1 MIKMKYYKELPN
13 GYKEVYSIDA
23 GNTKTGLILNL
34 IGLPIM
40 IVMFII
46 LMVIKSLVCG
56 KINFDLSDGKT
67 SLVLFILCIV
77 MILYIII
84 HELTHGLFY
93 KFFTKEKLKF
103 GLKLTCAYCGVPTI
117 YMKKIPMII
126 TALAPFV
133 IYSLIGVVLMIVVP
147 YNVIFLA
154 IDILFSA
161 HAAGC
166 VGDIYV
172 SFLLIKYPK
181 ETLVNDTGAKQTFYI
196 LDRKEDELCE
206 SLN

>member
-1 MIKMKYYKELPN
+1 MKYYKELPN
-13 GYKEVYSIDA
+13 GYKEAYSIDA
-23 GNTKTGLILNL
+23 GNKKTGLILNL
-34 IGLPIM
+34 LGLPIM
-40 IVMFII
+40 IVIFII
-46 LMVIKSLVCG
+46 PMLIKILVCG
-56 KINFDLSDGKT
+56 KINFNLSENIT
-67 SLVLFILCIV
+67 LLVLFIMCIA

-93 KFFTKEKLKF
+93 KLFTKEKLKF
-103 GLKLTCAYCGVPTI
+103 GLKLSCAYCGVPTI

-133 IYSLIGVVLMIVVP
+133 IYSLIGVVLMIAVP
-147 YNVIFLA
+147 ANIIFLA
-154 IDILFSA
+154 IDILFSS
-161 HAAGC
+161 HVAGC

-196 LDRKEDELCE
+196 LDRKENDLCE

>member
-1 MIKMKYYKELPN
+1 MKYYKELPN

-56 KINFDLSDGKT
+56 KINFDLSDGET

-84 HELTHGLFY
+84 HKLTHGLFY
-93 KFFTKEKLKF
+93 KSFTKEKLKF

-161 HAAGC
+161 HVAGC

>member
-1 MIKMKYYKELPN
+1 MKYYKELPN

-56 KINFDLSDGKT
+56 KINFDLSDGET

-93 KFFTKEKLKF
+93 KSFTKEKLKF

-161 HAAGC
+161 HVAGC
-166 VGDIYV
+166 VGDIYI

-181 ETLVNDTGAKQTFYI
+181 ETLVNDTGVKQTFYI

>member
-56 KINFDLSDGKT
+56 KINFDLSDGET

-93 KFFTKEKLKF
+93 KSFTKEKLKF

-161 HAAGC
+161 HVAGC
-166 VGDIYV
+166 VGDIYI

>member
-1 MIKMKYYKELPN
+1 MKYYKELPN

-23 GNTKTGLILNL
+23 GNIKTGLILNL

-56 KINFDLSDGKT
+56 KINFDLSDGET

-93 KFFTKEKLKF
+93 KLFTKEKLKF
-103 GLKLTCAYCGVPTI
+103 GLKLTCAYCGVPTV

-161 HAAGC
+161 HVAGC

-196 LDRKEDELCE
+196 LDRKENELCE

>member
-1 MIKMKYYKELPN
+1 MVIKRPTQLMREIK
-13 GYKEVYSIDA
+13 
-23 GNTKTGLILNL
+23 KTGLILNL

-40 IVMFII
+40 IVMLII
-46 LMVIKSLVCG
+46 PMLIKSLVCG
-56 KINFDLSDGKT
+56 KINFDLSDGET

-93 KFFTKEKLKF
+93 KLFTKEKLKF

-133 IYSLIGVVLMIVVP
+133 IYSLIGVTLMIVVP

-154 IDILFSA
+154 IDILFFA
-161 HAAGC
+161 HVAGC

-172 SFLLIKYPK
+172 PFLLIKYPK

-196 LDRKEDELCE
+196 LDRKEDELCVV
-206 SLN
+206 LN

>member
-1 MIKMKYYKELPN
+1 MKYYKELPN

-56 KINFDLSDGKT
+56 KINFDLSDGET

-84 HELTHGLFY
+84 YELTHGLFY
-93 KFFTKEKLKF
+93 KSFTKEKLKF

-161 HAAGC
+161 HVAGC
-166 VGDIYV
+166 VGDIYI

>member
-1 MIKMKYYKELPN
+1 MKYYKELPN

-56 KINFDLSDGKT
+56 KINFDLSDGET

-93 KFFTKEKLKF
+93 KSFTKEKLKF

-161 HAAGC
+161 YVAGC
-166 VGDIYV
+166 VGDIYI

>member
-56 KINFDLSDGKT
+56 KINFDLSDGET

-93 KFFTKEKLKF
+93 KFFTNEKLKF

-161 HAAGC
+161 HVAGC
-166 VGDIYV
+166 VGDIYI

>member
-1 MIKMKYYKELPN
+1 MKYYKELPN

-56 KINFDLSDGKT
+56 KINFDLSDGET

-93 KFFTKEKLKF
+93 KSFTKEKLKF

-161 HAAGC
+161 HVAGC
-166 VGDIYV
+166 VGDIYI

>member
-1 MIKMKYYKELPN
+1 MNYYKELPN
-13 GYKEVYSIDA
+13 DYKEVYSIDA
-23 GNTKTGLILNL
+23 GNKKTGLILNL

-40 IVMFII
+40 VVMFII
-46 LMVIKSLVCG
+46 PMLIKILVCG
-56 KINFDLSDGKT
+56 KINFDLSDEST
-67 SLVLFILCIV
+67 SLVLFIMCV
-77 MILYIII
+77 GMILYIII

-93 KFFTKEKLKF
+93 KLFTKEKLKF

-133 IYSLIGVVLMIVVP
+133 IYSLLGVALMIVVP
-147 YNVIFLA
+147 ANVIFLA
-154 IDILFSA
+154 VTLVFSV
-161 HAAGC
+161 HVAGC

-172 SFLLIKYPK
+172 SFLLIFKYPK

-196 LDRKEDELCE
+196 LDRKDDNLCE

>member
-1 MIKMKYYKELPN
+1 MKYYKELPN

-56 KINFDLSDGKT
+56 KINFDLSDGET

-93 KFFTKEKLKF
+93 NFFTKEKLKF

-133 IYSLIGVVLMIVVP
+133 IYSLIGVILMIVVP

-161 HAAGC
+161 HVAGC
-166 VGDIYV
+166 VGDIYI